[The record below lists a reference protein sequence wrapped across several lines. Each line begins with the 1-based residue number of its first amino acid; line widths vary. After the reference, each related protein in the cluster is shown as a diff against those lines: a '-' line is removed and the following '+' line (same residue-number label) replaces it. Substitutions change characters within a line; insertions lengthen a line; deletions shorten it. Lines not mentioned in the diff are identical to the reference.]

1 MLNGTLGALVK
12 HIKNKEFFFLI
23 SQNEIYI
30 KQPKVFL
37 EQSVPKAQKRLQE
50 FTNTVSEK

>member
-12 HIKNKEFFFLI
+12 HIKNKEFFFWI